1 MSNRNP
7 PQPVK
12 TKTEAEQRSVDQ
24 QAGKTMKSGH
34 DQKSHIK
41 AGTQQG
47 AGGGKKRERDH

>member
-7 PQPVK
+7 PQPAK